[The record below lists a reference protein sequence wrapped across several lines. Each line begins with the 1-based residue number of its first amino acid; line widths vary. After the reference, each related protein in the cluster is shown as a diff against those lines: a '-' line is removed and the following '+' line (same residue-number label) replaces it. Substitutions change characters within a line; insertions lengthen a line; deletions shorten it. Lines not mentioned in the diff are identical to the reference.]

1 MQSLDNM
8 IVKTPDILLP
18 NASIDL
24 EKWAV
29 IACDQYTSNEPYWK
43 KVEAFVGDS
52 PSTLNLIF
60 PEFYLGKIDEAA
72 KIKEIR
78 DAMNDYVAKNV
89 LENHHG
95 MILVERKI
103 KNATRYGLMAAI
115 DLDAYDYTRTSTSW
129 IRATEG
135 TVAERIPPRMKIR
148 EGAPLELP
156 HILVLVDDTEKLLI
170 EPLVAMKD
178 LLPVVYDFDLMMGSG
193 HIRGYSLAD
202 PKVEA
207 GIFEAL
213 AKLQSDESLAEKY
226 GPLNERNRILF
237 AIGDGNHSLATAK
250 EIWEKNKKEWG
261 PNHPAR
267 YAMVELEN
275 LHDPAQEFEPI
286 HRIVLGLKSP
296 LRGAFEKEFGP
307 DLTIEAFPDT
317 DALIAAVDQTKV
329 GVQSFGLMENGENL
343 MVTFKHP
350 RSALCVGSVQQFLDQ
365 LKKEGAFAE
374 VDYLHGT
381 EELTELSKKPSNAGI
396 YLPPVQKHGF
406 FEGIIKDGAL
416 PRKTFS
422 MGEAFEKRF
431 YIEARRIL

>member
-1 MQSLDNM
+1 MQSLNNM

-286 HRIVLGLKSP
+286 HRIVLGLKAP
-296 LRGAFEKEFGP
+296 LRGAFEKEFGS

-317 DALIAAVDQTKV
+317 DALIAAVDRTKV

-365 LKKEGAFAE
+365 LRKEGAFAE

>member
-60 PEFYLGKIDEAA
+60 PEFYLGKIDEAE

-78 DAMNDYVAKNV
+78 DAMNDYVVKNV

-178 LLPVVYDFDLMMGSG
+178 SHPVVYDFDLMMGSG

-213 AKLQSDESLAEKY
+213 AKLQSDESLTAKY

-296 LRGAFEKEFGP
+296 LRSAFEKEFGS
-307 DLTIEAFPDT
+307 DLTIEAFPTT
-317 DALIAAVDQTKV
+317 DALIAAVDQTKL

-343 MVTFKHP
+343 LVTFKHP

-365 LKKEGAFAE
+365 LKKDGAFAE

>member
-296 LRGAFEKEFGP
+296 LRGAFEKEFGS

-365 LKKEGAFAE
+365 LKKEGAFEE

>member
-1 MQSLDNM
+1 MSQPS
-8 IVKTPDILLP
+8 IIKSPDILLP
-18 NASIDL
+18 NASVDL

-43 KVEAFVGDS
+43 RVEAFVGDA

-78 DAMNDYVAKNV
+78 DTMNRYMDQGVFTT
-89 LENHHG
+89 HHG
-95 MILVERKI
+95 MILVERRI
-103 KNATRYGLMAAI
+103 ANATRYGLMAAI

-156 HILVLVDDTEKLLI
+156 HILVLVDDVEKILI
-170 EPLVAMKD
+170 EPLVAIKD
-178 LLPVVYDFDLMMGSG
+178 TLPVLYDFDLMMGSG

-202 PKVEA
+202 EKVEA
-207 GIFEAL
+207 QIFSAIET
-213 AKLQSDESLAEKY
+213 LQSDAALTKKY
-226 GPLNERNRILF
+226 GPLTDRNRILF

-250 EIWEKNKKEWG
+250 EIWEKNKKVWG
-261 PNHPAR
+261 PDHPAR

-275 LHDPAQEFEPI
+275 LHDAAQVFEPI
-286 HRIVLGLKSP
+286 HRIVLGLKGS
-296 LRGAFEKEFGP
+296 LRSALEKEFASEVTFESFAGA
-307 DLTIEAFPDT
+307 EAFFK
-317 DALIAAVDQTKV
+317 AVDATKD
-329 GVQSFGLMENGENL
+329 GAQSFGLMENGSFEK
-343 MVTFKHP
+343 VTFLAP

-365 LKKEGAFAE
+365 LKKDGAFKE

-381 EELTELSKKPSNAGI
+381 EELRDLSKESGNAGI
-396 YLPPVQKHGF
+396 YLPPVRKNGF
-406 FEGIIKDGAL
+406 FEGIIQDGAL

-431 YIEARRIL
+431 YIEAQRIL

>member
-1 MQSLDNM
+1 MDCQKPVVL
-8 IVKTPDILLP
+8 PPEILLP
-18 NASIDL
+18 NASVDL

-29 IACDQYTSNEPYWK
+29 IACDQYTSNEAYWK
-43 KVEAFVGDS
+43 RVEAFVGDS

-60 PEFYLGKIDEAA
+60 PEYYLGKVDEAK
-72 KIKEIR
+72 KIQQIR
-78 DAMNDYVAKNV
+78 SAMRAYDEENV
-89 LENHHG
+89 FTTHRG
-95 MILVERKI
+95 MILVERRI
-103 KNATRYGLMAAI
+103 GHATRYGLMAAI
-115 DLDAYDYTRTSTSW
+115 DLEAYDYTRTSTSW

-170 EPLVAMKD
+170 EPLVAIRD
-178 LLPVVYDFDLMMGSG
+178 TLPVVYDFDLMMGSG

-202 PKVEA
+202 GE
-207 GIFEAL
+207 IERRIL
-213 AKLQSDESLAEKY
+213 AAVDRLRSDETLTKKY

-250 EIWEKNKKEWG
+250 EIWEKNKKAWG
-261 PNHPAR
+261 PDHPAR

-275 LHDPAQEFEPI
+275 LHDAAQEFEPI
-286 HRIVLGLKSP
+286 HRIVSGLSGSLKNA
-296 LRGAFEKEFGP
+296 LTDEFGGTVTFEP
-307 DLTIEAFPDT
+307 FANRETLF
-317 DALIAAVDQTKV
+317 AAVDATKD
-329 GVQSFGLMENGENL
+329 GVQSFGLIEDGEFVK
-343 MVTFKHP
+343 VTFAEP

-365 LKKEGAFAE
+365 LRKAGFFKE

-381 EELTELSKKPSNAGI
+381 EELSALSDVKGNAGI
-396 YLPPVQKHGF
+396 YLPPVQKNGF

-422 MGEAFEKRF
+422 MGEAQEKRF